1 MAARILLVDN
11 HDSFTF
17 NLVQALR
24 VIGADVHVARNDE
37 LTLDA
42 ALAHAPSHVV
52 LSPGP
57 GRPERAGV
65 LMDVLD
71 AFLGRVPILGVCLGH
86 QAIGLRFGGRV
97 ERALRPVHG
106 KTSRIW
112 HDGRGIFRGLPCPM
126 DAGRYHSLCVAEQD
140 LAPGLEISAWT
151 GEGEVMGLRQRVLL
165 VDGVQFH
172 PESILTPR
180 GQRLLANFLT
190 PVGSG
195 DVRPAPSTHGS
206 TEVCR

>member
-24 VIGADVHVARNDE
+24 VLGADVHVARNDE
-37 LTLDA
+37 LSVEA
-42 ALAHAPSHVV
+42 ALALAPSHVV

-65 LMDVLD
+65 TPAVLD
-71 AFLGRVPILGVCLGH
+71 AFLGRAPILGVCLGH
-86 QAIGLRFGGRV
+86 QAIGARFGGRV

-106 KTSRIW
+106 KASRIW
-112 HDGRGIFRGLPCPM
+112 HDGRGLFRGLPCPV
-126 DAGRYHSLCVAEQD
+126 DAGRYHSLCVSEHG
-140 LAPGLEISAWT
+140 LAPGVEISAWT
-151 GEGEVMGLRQRVLL
+151 AEGEVMGLRHPALR

-172 PESILTPR
+172 PESVLTPR
-180 GQRLLANFLT
+180 GQRLLANFLAP
-190 PVGSG
+190 PVAG
-195 DVRPAPSTHGS
+195 DARRAHPTHGA